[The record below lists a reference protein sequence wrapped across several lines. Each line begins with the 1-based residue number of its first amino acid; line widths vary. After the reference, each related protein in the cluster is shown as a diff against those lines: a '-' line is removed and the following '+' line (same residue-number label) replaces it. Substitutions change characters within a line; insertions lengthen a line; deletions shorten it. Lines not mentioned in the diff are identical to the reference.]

1 MRALMA
7 LCPKRTQAQ
16 RQAAIAW
23 HPELAARVRDAVER
37 IADIEMSGV
46 ARHNRRRRRDSR
58 LDDQAAF
65 QEGGI
70 TQHAQKG
77 SIEPRAVTLQNL
89 VRELPAVRI
98 AHPDLLCPI
107 RAFIR

>member
-23 HPELAARVRDAVER
+23 HPEVSRPGPRWVQRTAE
-37 IADIEMSGV
+37 IEMSGV

-98 AHPDLLCPI
+98 AHPD
-107 RAFIR
+107 